1 MFIKTISNSKHE
13 TFKQC
18 QLKYKYRYVD
28 KLPEPEAANTDALQ
42 FGSYIHKVLEDGV
55 RCKTVAELIEISNEV
70 RGSYRINES
79 YDGKDIICF
88 ENFIKFN
95 SQLED
100 VGETESQFEVDLD
113 LKGEL
118 TLNGIIDRVIKG
130 KEGGYLIID
139 YKTSKKEKT
148 KVDLYMDPQLQGY
161 VYAASKMYNVPFDK
175 VVAAH
180 FYPLTGNFVHVKYN
194 AGQINK
200 HVRKLIDDAWKIRKK
215 KKNDFRASRNEFCN
229 WCAYKSACPEFNS
242 PDKVEKVVCEL
253 KEKKKRLDEE
263 KKSTDSGK

>member
-1 MFIKTISNSKHE
+1 
-13 TFKQC
+13 
-18 QLKYKYRYVD
+18 LKYKYRYVD

-139 YKTSKKEKT
+139 YK
-148 KVDLYMDPQLQGY
+148 
-161 VYAASKMYNVPFDK
+161 N
-175 VVAAH
+175 
-180 FYPLTGNFVHVKYN
+180 
-194 AGQINK
+194 
-200 HVRKLIDDAWKIRKK
+200 
-215 KKNDFRASRNEFCN
+215 
-229 WCAYKSACPEFNS
+229 
-242 PDKVEKVVCEL
+242 
-253 KEKKKRLDEE
+253 
-263 KKSTDSGK
+263 